1 MPTPTPQRLVMRKVK
16 DCKHSVVFEA
26 SDKDAIIDRVYLRRP
41 FSDHLG
47 TIEILVTPV
56 VKTESVESV

>member
-1 MPTPTPQRLVMRKVK
+1 MRKVK